1 MEAGEGAGNLGE
13 TLDRRL
19 EEPGGLRSGT
29 AEGAG
34 NRRSRKSRVPEE
46 AGKELSLGDL
56 RGPEESGIECEENS
70 RKETTE
76 PLEEGLRTQETRQ
89 GDPTYQDTR
98 TEEDIHQLMDPESE
112 SGGRS
117 PD

>member
-1 MEAGEGAGNLGE
+1 M
-13 TLDRRL
+13 
-19 EEPGGLRSGT
+19 
-29 AEGAG
+29 
-34 NRRSRKSRVPEE
+34 RVPEE

-76 PLEEGLRTQETRQ
+76 PLEEGPRTQETRQ